1 MRILIVGSG
10 GREHAIAWA
19 FARSPRVSRIY
30 NASSNAGIRK
40 IADPVDANPTDI
52 ESLADFASREKIDLT
67 FVGPEQP
74 LVDGIADL
82 FAARGLTLFGPSASA
97 ARLEGS
103 KIFAKEFMERHAIP
117 TSSYRVAP
125 NAQDARRV
133 IEDGTLGFPVV
144 IKADGLAAGKG
155 VVIAANKDQALS
167 AIDDL
172 MVKRTLGHAGDRIV
186 IEEYLEGRE
195 VSYLV
200 FADGR
205 TYTPLAVAQDHKRVF
220 DMDQGPNTGGMGAFS
235 MPGLL
240 DDRTE
245 ALIRT
250 QIVEP
255 TLEGARQDGMPF
267 RGVLYFG
274 LMLTTNGP
282 SVLEY
287 NVRFGDPETQAL
299 VRRLDSDFAE
309 ISLAVA
315 QEELE
320 RVNIVWNS
328 GSAAA
333 VVMASSGYP
342 GNFEAGKVISGIDNA
357 EQIEGVVVFHAG
369 TSRNRDDE
377 VVTAGGRVLSV
388 TATGQTLDE
397 ATGRAY
403 EAVEC
408 IHFEGVHFRR
418 DIGRKAQL

>member
-19 FARSPRVSRIY
+19 FARSSRVSRIY

-40 IADPVDANPTDI
+40 LADPVDANPADI
-52 ESLADFASREKIDLT
+52 EALAEFASREKIDLT

-74 LVDGIADL
+74 LVDGIADH
-82 FAARGLTLFGPSASA
+82 FAARGLAVFGPSAAA

-103 KIFAKEFMERHAIP
+103 KIFSKEFMERHGIP
-117 TSSYRVAP
+117 TARYRIART
-125 NAQDARRV
+125 AEDARSV
-133 IEDGTLGFPVV
+133 IEDGTFGFPLV

-155 VVIAANKDQALS
+155 VVIATGKDQALS
-167 AIDDL
+167 AIEAL
-172 MVKRTLGHAGDRIV
+172 MVKRTLGNAGDSIV
-186 IEEYLEGRE
+186 IEECLEGRE

-205 TYTPLAVAQDHKRVF
+205 TYAPLAVAQDHKRVF

-235 MPGLL
+235 RPGLL

-250 QIVEP
+250 EIVEP
-255 TLEGARQDGMPF
+255 SLEGAKQDGMPF

-274 LMLTTNGP
+274 LMLTANGP

-299 VRRLDSDFAE
+299 VRRLDTDFAE
-309 ISLAVA
+309 VSLALA
-315 QEELE
+315 QQELE

-328 GSAAA
+328 DSAAA
-333 VVMASSGYP
+333 IVMASSGYP
-342 GNFEAGKVISGIDNA
+342 GNFEAGKVITGIDEA
-357 EQIEGVVVFHAG
+357 ERIEGVVVFQAG
-369 TSRNRDDE
+369 TARNQEGD
-377 VVTAGGRVLSV
+377 VVTAGGRVLAV
-388 TATGQTLDE
+388 TATGATLDE
-397 ATGRAY
+397 ATDRAY
-403 EAVEC
+403 EGVER
-408 IHFEGVHFRR
+408 IHFEGMHFRR
-418 DIGRKAQL
+418 DIGRKARL